1 MTITLQH
8 YLILS
13 VALFAIGAT
22 GVVVRRNV
30 LIIFMSIELMLAAVN
45 VALLAFSRWTLLP
58 QGEVVVFFV
67 MAVMAAEAAVGL
79 ALVVALFR
87 LRKTV
92 FVDEMRLLKG

>member
-92 FVDEMRLLKG
+92 FVDEMKLLKG

>member
-13 VALFAIGAT
+13 VLLFVIGAT

-30 LIIFMSIELMLAAVN
+30 LVIFMSIELMLAAVN
-45 VALLAFSRWTLLP
+45 VALLSFARWTLLP
-58 QGEVVVFFV
+58 DGQVVVFFV

-79 ALVVALFR
+79 ALVVASFR

-92 FVDEMRLLKG
+92 FVDEMCLLKG

>member
-1 MTITLQH
+1 MVSLQH

-13 VALFAIGAT
+13 IALFVIGAV

-30 LIIFMSIELMLAAVN
+30 LVIFMSIEMMLAAANIAV
-45 VALLAFSRWTLLP
+45 LAFARWTLLP
-58 QGEVVVFFV
+58 DGNVIVLF
-67 MAVMAAEAAVGL
+67 MLAVMAAEAAVGL

-87 LRKTV
+87 LQKTV

>member
-1 MTITLQH
+1 MVTLQH

-30 LIIFMSIELMLAAVN
+30 LVIFMSVELMLASVN

-58 QGEVVVFFV
+58 EGQAVALFV
-67 MAVMAAEAAVGL
+67 IAVMAAEAAVGL

-87 LRKTV
+87 VRKTV
-92 FVDEMRLLKG
+92 FVDEMKLLKG